1 MALKSY
7 TKKGYTYTESANGSN
22 KFQNIKAAPT
32 PMGERERP
40 TVSAVRKQSASA
52 KATSAAVA
60 TPVST
65 KAFSKGLADRQ
76 PMPKSSSGK
85 PGESMMARAEAA
97 RPGGARQSTGPA
109 PRPRV
114 QATKKAPVSSAP
126 TFPKGKGT
134 PSAITPKKVSS
145 YGGSFGAF
153 LRGATS
159 PIGGDYFAAGGDY
172 VVKKALGIKTTYAKE
187 LAQEKEKTKAAQTE
201 RPGAEIAG
209 RAATIAMLAR
219 LGLKLKR

>member
-7 TKKGYTYTESANGSN
+7 TKKGYTYTESAKGSN

-52 KATSAAVA
+52 KATSAATA

-85 PGESMMARAEAA
+85 PGESMMARAEAMRPAA
-97 RPGGARQSTGPA
+97 RPTVAAPDSAAKGKRGLAPARS
-109 PRPRV
+109 V
-114 QATKKAPVSSAP
+114 ATPISSEP

-134 PSAITPKKVSS
+134 
-145 YGGSFGAF
+145 
-153 LRGATS
+153 
-159 PIGGDYFAAGGDY
+159 
-172 VVKKALGIKTTYAKE
+172 
-187 LAQEKEKTKAAQTE
+187 AAQPT
-201 RPGAEIAG
+201 R
-209 RAATIAMLAR
+209 MKYKR
-219 LGLKLKR
+219 LSTDYIKNLMTNVFWMGKGTPR